1 MNINK
6 IMLVAIFIF
15 ITSISF
21 SAKSLEIFFSNELKL
36 NINPHKVAHNGN
48 LIILKFD
55 DFVLTHEIVDPKD
68 FIPTVDLTGN
78 TETFM
83 SSLFDIKTRQELPI
97 WLAKLSEST
106 SASFNIQSK
115 NTSIEDLG
123 KIKLYFSY
131 NDNEEHGVILILN
144 GGEVHWFSVMGEKND
159 FNNIVKLLKE

>member
-55 DFVLTHEIVDPKD
+55 DFVLTHEIVDPKN
-68 FIPTVDLTGN
+68 FIPNPVWARPGLMSHSKIYPFISLKW
-78 TETFM
+78 TEF
-83 SSLFDIKTRQELPI
+83 F
-97 WLAKLSEST
+97 
-106 SASFNIQSK
+106 
-115 NTSIEDLG
+115 
-123 KIKLYFSY
+123 
-131 NDNEEHGVILILN
+131 
-144 GGEVHWFSVMGEKND
+144 
-159 FNNIVKLLKE
+159 